1 MDMDHVKSGAKDLGP
16 EHGGPQLEH
25 ERLEV
30 YHLALRLHAEACG
43 LLPRRDNRT
52 LRDQLERA
60 SLSVVLNIAEG
71 AGRRSSPDKRRFYE
85 IARGS
90 TTETAA
96 IVDVIGARRLAAPDR
111 CTDVRVLAV
120 RVVQMLTR
128 LGGPPR

>member
-1 MDMDHVKSGAKDLGP
+1 MVEIAQGTTGEELKRSEP
-16 EHGGPQLEH
+16 RLEH

-30 YHLALRLHAEACG
+30 YQLALQLHAGVCG
-43 LLPRRDNRT
+43 LLPRREYRT

-71 AGRRSSPDKRRFYE
+71 AGRRSGPDKRRFYE

-96 IVDVIGARRLAAPDR
+96 VIDVLAVRKIATSAQ
-111 CTDVRVLAV
+111 CESARVLAV
-120 RVVQMLTR
+120 RVVQILSRLVGPTR
-128 LGGPPR
+128 